1 MANNRPLDRVS
12 GHPALRKSSIMWT
25 RPSSPPRGP
34 LTSREHQPC
43 TDGKD
48 RADTGSNKVGTG
60 EGSARRLGG
69 RHLGRIPRQEGAIC
83 RPRHCEGYRT
93 AAPSPLQARVMLYRN
108 LRLRV
113 GFGARR
119 PVPSAKRER
128 RLSVQSGDLRGES
141 EERGDAS
148 SPGRYLG
155 AANPPGSSVPS
166 LSRPTRSH

>member
-43 TDGKD
+43 TDRND

-93 AAPSPLQARVMLYRN
+93 AAPSPLQARVMLYWN

-113 GFGARR
+113 G
-119 PVPSAKRER
+119 
-128 RLSVQSGDLRGES
+128 
-141 EERGDAS
+141 
-148 SPGRYLG
+148 LG
-155 AANPPGSSVPS
+155 AGRAVRGAKAEWPQWVEAVWKLLTLTKTSHSIALRVPYPNFS
-166 LSRPTRSH
+166 LRCSPAQ